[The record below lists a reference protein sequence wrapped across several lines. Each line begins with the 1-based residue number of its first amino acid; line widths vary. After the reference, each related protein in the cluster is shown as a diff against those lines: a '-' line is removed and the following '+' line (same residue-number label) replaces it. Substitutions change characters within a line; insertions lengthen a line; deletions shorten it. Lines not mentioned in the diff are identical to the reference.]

1 MYIKPSLTY
10 HTLCSILVGLTASC
24 FGLGGTLSNLLG
36 QIIVEHLGHVA
47 SLSGSLILSFIP
59 IALFAICMPETLGS
73 RGSGKVQSIEV
84 VQSGGKIL

>member
-1 MYIKPSLTY
+1 MHI
-10 HTLCSILVGLTASC
+10 LCISVGLTASC

-59 IALFAICMPETLGS
+59 IALFSICMPETLGS

-84 VQSGGKIL
+84 VQSGGKIV

>member
-1 MYIKPSLTY
+1 
-10 HTLCSILVGLTASC
+10 VGLTASC

-73 RGSGKVQSIEV
+73 RGVKVQSIEV
-84 VQSGGKIL
+84 VQSGGKIV

>member
-1 MYIKPSLTY
+1 MIS
-10 HTLCSILVGLTASC
+10 VGLTASC

-36 QIIVEHLGHVA
+36 QIIVERLGHVA

-73 RGSGKVQSIEV
+73 RGSNKVQSIEV
-84 VQSGGKIL
+84 VQSGGKIV